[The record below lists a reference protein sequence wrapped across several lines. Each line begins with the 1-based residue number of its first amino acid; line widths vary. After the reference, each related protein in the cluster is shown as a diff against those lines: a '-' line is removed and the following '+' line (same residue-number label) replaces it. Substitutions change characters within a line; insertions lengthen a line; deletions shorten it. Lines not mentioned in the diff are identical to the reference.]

1 MRGFKIVILFLANL
15 LIDLAIISKY
25 QIFGVVPSI
34 TIPLIVVLSMFSDRE
49 NIVYYAVIQGMFQ
62 DVAFGKILGVSAL
75 IFYLISYYTYETD
88 IKKNFNLWYG
98 LSCTF
103 LGVNFSIISHVVVG
117 FLFDKSMSLSMSS
130 LIYGLIAQ
138 VIISVIIYII
148 IYFIF
153 YYFRKKRLRNYI

>member
-15 LIDLAIISKY
+15 LIDLAILSKY

-34 TIPLIVVLSMFSDRE
+34 TIPLIVVLSMFSNRE

-62 DVAFGKILGVSAL
+62 DIAFGKILGVSAL

-103 LGVNFSIISHVVVG
+103 LGVIFSKISHVVVG
-117 FLFDKSMSLSMSS
+117 YLFDKSMSLSMSS